1 MVLYRI
7 IGWFYIE
14 SCYVSCLTI
23 KPKRSS
29 GLVKQGGIPLLLVY
43 CALCQPIFRISHR
56 LVARLQRWAVKSC
69 LVVPACLCSVVCV
82 WGGAC
87 RVTTCVR
94 CRAVFCLFEAKYD
107 GACGEVRCPS
117 GPFILQIPFVVWCLF
132 AYSTAE
138 NPCGISHCLFP
149 VNRMRGAS
157 CHYKNMWCKALERH

>member
-69 LVVPACLCSVVCV
+69 LVVPACLCSVCV
-82 WGGAC
+82 GGGLSC
-87 RVTTCVR
+87 HHVR
-94 CRAVFCLFEAKYD
+94 EMSRRLLSLRGKI
-107 GACGEVRCPS
+107 RWS
-117 GPFILQIPFVVWCLF
+117 LW
-132 AYSTAE
+132 
-138 NPCGISHCLFP
+138 
-149 VNRMRGAS
+149 RGAVPLRPVYPS
-157 CHYKNMWCKALERH
+157 NTFCGVMSLRVFHGGESLWD

>member
-82 WGGAC
+82 GGGLVVSPRAWDVAPSSVSSRQNTMELVARC
-87 RVTTCVR
+87 GAPPARLSFKYLLWCDVSSRIPRRRILVGLAIVFSRWTAWEAQVVIIKTCDAR
-94 CRAVFCLFEAKYD
+94 L
-107 GACGEVRCPS
+107 
-117 GPFILQIPFVVWCLF
+117 
-132 AYSTAE
+132 
-138 NPCGISHCLFP
+138 
-149 VNRMRGAS
+149 
-157 CHYKNMWCKALERH
+157 